1 MYRFQSLDALS
12 DTIQRELAA
21 KIVSKMLFQQLI
33 FHIFTSHFFYEEIET
48 KDLLSFIVPSSPF
61 LFTQETAK
69 QKRKKLKCKLHYCIL
84 GVFEFHLR
92 ISKPWFRQNVTR
104 NKLLQTH

>member
-1 MYRFQSLDALS
+1 MFRFQSLDALS

-84 GVFEFHLR
+84 GVTHHL
-92 ISKPWFRQNVTR
+92 ILV
-104 NKLLQTH
+104 